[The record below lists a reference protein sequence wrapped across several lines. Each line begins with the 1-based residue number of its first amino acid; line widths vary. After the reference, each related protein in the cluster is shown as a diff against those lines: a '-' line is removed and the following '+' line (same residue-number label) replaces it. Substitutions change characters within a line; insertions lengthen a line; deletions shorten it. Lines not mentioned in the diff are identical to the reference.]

1 MKVTFAILVSTII
14 GMVLF
19 VLLRLGAFKDVH
31 VTEMEAGPFFQVY
44 QKHLGPYHLIVPKM
58 EEIEVWL
65 KKNQFDCPVT
75 FGEYIDDPKLV
86 DEDRL
91 QSIAGC
97 LVPKDMSQ
105 EKLSGKMPEH
115 FLFRELPR
123 RNYVTAT
130 FQGAPSIAPYKV
142 YPKAFRFFEER
153 KNKKF
158 SGPIMEIYK
167 PRKVFETE
175 YLFPAD

>member
-1 MKVTFAILVSTII
+1 MKVTFGILVATII

-19 VLLRLGAFKDVH
+19 VLLRLGAFKEVH
-31 VTEMEAGPFFQVY
+31 ITEMAEGPFFQVY

-65 KKNQFDCPVT
+65 KKNKFDCDCPMT
-75 FGEYIDDPKLV
+75 FGEYLDDPEQV
-86 DEDRL
+86 DADRL
-91 QSIAGC
+91 QSYAGC
-97 LVPKDMSQ
+97 IVPSDMSK
-105 EKLSGKMPEH
+105 EKMPEH
-115 FLFRELPR
+115 FLFREVPR

-142 YPKAFRFFEER
+142 YPKAFRYFEER

-158 SGPIMEIYK
+158 SGPITEIYK
-167 PRKVFETE
+167 PRRIFETE